1 MNVPVMS
8 RDETI
13 LRLKQMRDIMID
25 LRKLTKKFCTICEI
39 MDADY
44 DYRKEIGVFDW
55 LFDHIGGDIEQD
67 LDHLEYPG

>member
-1 MNVPVMS
+1 MNGPVMS

-39 MDADY
+39 MAADY

-67 LDHLEYPG
+67 LDRLEYPG